1 MKDFKHF
8 GLRVRK
14 DYDKNYWSLWYNLT
28 TIRLDIGET
37 KPLLAEKSE
46 FYDVGLGTKCNA
58 KCPFC
63 YVSANNQGEH
73 WTNVVETWD
82 KWINSF
88 SEDTAI
94 SLDDKV
100 LQDILGKPTDEERKD
115 LTTMAVKMLVKENL
129 NNITVTE
136 KPYQIAIGST
146 CEPTIHPEFSK
157 FLEAVYNSK
166 VVPNYTTNGILL
178 SDYDKSQEIIE
189 ATSNFCGGVAVS
201 YGNKSLRNYADKAIE
216 NLLKYGNCKVMMH
229 HIISDKDSVDDF
241 IEIAKRYDV
250 HFHVLLPLMKHGR
263 SVECMTSDV
272 YPYLAKQIEKNN
284 ISNIALGANF
294 KKFIVEMPNLFETWE
309 LPEELYS
316 KNILLKDEKVV
327 ITPSSFDLN
336 PIKIITV

>member
-1 MKDFKHF
+1 M
-8 GLRVRK
+8 
-14 DYDKNYWSLWYNLT
+14 
-28 TIRLDIGET
+28 
-37 KPLLAEKSE
+37 A
-46 FYDVGLGTKCNA
+46 
-58 KCPFC
+58 
-63 YVSANNQGEH
+63 
-73 WTNVVETWD
+73 ETWD

-100 LQDILGKPTDEERKD
+100 LQDVLGKPTDEERKD

-129 NNITVTE
+129 KNITVTE

-241 IEIAKRYDV
+241 IKIAKRYDV

-263 SVECMTSDV
+263 STSCMTSDV
-272 YPYLAKQIEKNN
+272 YPYLAEQIKKNN

-294 KKFIVEMPNLFETWE
+294 KKFMVEMPNLFETWE
-309 LPEELYS
+309 IPEELYS